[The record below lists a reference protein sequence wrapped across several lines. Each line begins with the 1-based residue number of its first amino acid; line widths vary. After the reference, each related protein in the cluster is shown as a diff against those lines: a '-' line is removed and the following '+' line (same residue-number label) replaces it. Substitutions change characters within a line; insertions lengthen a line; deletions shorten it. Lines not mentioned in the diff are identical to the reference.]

1 MPRYLIQ
8 LSYSGKNYHGWQ
20 IQENTTL
27 TIQQVL
33 SDSISTFI
41 REKILVTGC
50 GRTDTGVHAKQ
61 FYGHFDVENVQI
73 DLEQFVYKANKI
85 LPNDIAVQN
94 IWLIKPEA
102 NSRLDAIARTYR
114 YYIHQEKSPFLNDTS
129 YYLFGKLDIEA
140 MNAAA
145 DLLLKHNDFESF
157 SKVHTEVE
165 NFLCTITHAQWQI
178 NAQKQ
183 IVFTITANRFLRNM
197 VRAIVGTLLQVG
209 KGEMSIVDFEN
220 VILSKDRK
228 QAGHSALAQGL
239 FLETISYPPD
249 FFNSD

>member
-20 IQENTTL
+20 VQENTPHTV
-27 TIQQVL
+27 QQVL
-33 SDSISTFI
+33 SEGISTFI

-50 GRTDTGVHAKQ
+50 GRTDTGVHASQ
-61 FYGHFDVENVQI
+61 YYGHFDVELAQI

-85 LPNDIAVQN
+85 LPNDIAVQA
-94 IWLIKPEA
+94 IWEIKASA

-114 YYIHQEKSPFLNDTS
+114 YYIHQSKHPFLTDTS
-129 YYLFGKLDIEA
+129 YYLFGQLNMEA

-145 DLLLKHNDFESF
+145 ALLLRHNDFECF

-165 NFLCTITHAQWQI
+165 NFLCTVTHAKWEI
-178 NAQKQ
+178 NEREQ

-209 KGEMSIVDFEN
+209 KNEMIIQDFEQ

-228 QAGHSALAQGL
+228 QAGHSAPAHGL
-239 FLETISYPPD
+239 FLETIRYPSS
-249 FFNSD
+249 FFDA

>member
-20 IQENTTL
+20 IQDNTPL

-33 SDSISTFI
+33 SEGISTFI

-50 GRTDTGVHAKQ
+50 GRTDTGVHASQ
-61 FYGHFDVENVQI
+61 YFGHFDAEQAQI

-85 LPNDIAVQN
+85 LPNDIAVQA
-94 IWLIKPEA
+94 IWEIKSSA

-114 YYIHQEKSPFLNDTS
+114 YYIHQNKSPFLNDTS
-129 YYLFGKLDIEA
+129 YYLFGQLNIDV
-140 MNAAA
+140 MNTAAA
-145 DLLLKHNDFESF
+145 LLLQHNDFECF

-165 NFLCTITHAQWQI
+165 NFLCTITHAHWQV
-178 NAQKQ
+178 NENQQ

-209 KGEMSIVDFEN
+209 KNEMTILDFEK

-228 QAGHSALAQGL
+228 QAGHSAPAQAL
-239 FLETISYPPD
+239 FLETVMYNSD
-249 FFNSD
+249 FFKM